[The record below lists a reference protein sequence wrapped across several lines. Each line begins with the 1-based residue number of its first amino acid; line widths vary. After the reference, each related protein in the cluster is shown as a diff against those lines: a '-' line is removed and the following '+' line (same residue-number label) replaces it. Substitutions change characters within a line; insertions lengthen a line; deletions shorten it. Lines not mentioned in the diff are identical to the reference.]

1 MTNIFSGEIIEAM
14 NIRNLL
20 ENENIEVFTL
30 NENMSSIEPWVV
42 SPGGFKP
49 LILHVNDDDFEKAKK
64 VVEDYGSGKLE
75 VGK

>member
-1 MTNIFSGEIIEAM
+1 MANIFSGEFIEAM

-20 ENENIEVFTL
+20 EIENIEVFTV
-30 NENMSSIEPWVV
+30 NEYMSSIEPWVV

-49 LILHVNDDDFEKAKK
+49 LILQVNDEDFEKAKI
-64 VVEDYGSGKLE
+64 VVEDYRSGKLE